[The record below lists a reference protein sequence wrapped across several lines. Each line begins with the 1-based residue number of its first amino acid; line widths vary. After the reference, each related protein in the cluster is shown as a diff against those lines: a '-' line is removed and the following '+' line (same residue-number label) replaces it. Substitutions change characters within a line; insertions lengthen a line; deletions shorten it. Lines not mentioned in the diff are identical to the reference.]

1 MAELQALDCKTI
13 LRDIFDSE
21 EFKIESNYSEKL
33 KKTIQRICED
43 GDEEFE
49 KCYERVRKEVEE
61 LVATSRVN
69 KKEQP
74 YFRDMFLYTTEKLPK
89 VLEDL
94 TRDLRQDLTEDLMAA
109 EQPSCNYRGDPIIWQ
124 VAS

>member
-1 MAELQALDCKTI
+1 MAELQALDCKTV

-21 EFKIESNYSEKL
+21 EFKIESKYFEKL
-33 KKTIQRICED
+33 KKTIQHICED
-43 GDEEFE
+43 GDKEFE
-49 KCYERVRKEVEE
+49 KRYERVRKEVE

-74 YFRDMFLYTTEKLPK
+74 YFREMFLYMAEELPK

-94 TRDLRQDLTEDLMAA
+94 TRDQR
-109 EQPSCNYRGDPIIWQ
+109 
-124 VAS
+124 

>member
-1 MAELQALDCKTI
+1 MMAELQALDYKTV

-21 EFKIESNYSEKL
+21 EFKIEPKYSEKL

-74 YFRDMFLYTTEKLPK
+74 YYFRDMFLYMTEKLPK

-94 TRDLRQDLTEDLMAA
+94 MRDPR
-109 EQPSCNYRGDPIIWQ
+109 
-124 VAS
+124 